1 MKHPLILSLSTI
13 TFTDHDYT
21 IVFFA
26 QKNQGLAP
34 SFCYR
39 GHILFLTHLSNSE
52 NRKTK
57 FQYIKQFLRSFNC
70 KNQIKSNKIKTKKLN
85 KQDYDQKIL
94 DETTEILFCSTII
107 IT

>member
-1 MKHPLILSLSTI
+1 MT
-13 TFTDHDYT
+13 T

-57 FQYIKQFLRSFNC
+57 VQYMKQFLCSFNC
-70 KNQIKSNKIKTKKLN
+70 KNKIKSNKIKTKKI
-85 KQDYDQKIL
+85 KTSRIMIKRY
-94 DETTEILFCSTII
+94 
-107 IT
+107 

>member
-1 MKHPLILSLSTI
+1 MT
-13 TFTDHDYT
+13 T

-26 QKNQGLAP
+26 QKNLGLAP

-57 FQYIKQFLRSFNC
+57 VQYIKQFLRSFNC
-70 KNQIKSNKIKTKKLN
+70 KNKIKSNKIKTKKI
-85 KQDYDQKIL
+85 KTSRIMIKRY
-94 DETTEILFCSTII
+94 
-107 IT
+107 

>member
-1 MKHPLILSLSTI
+1 MKHPLILSTSTN
-13 TFTDHDYT
+13 TFTDYT

-34 SFCYR
+34 LFCYR

-57 FQYIKQFLRSFNC
+57 VQYIKQFLRSFNC
-70 KNQIKSNKIKTKKLN
+70 KNQIKSNKIKTKKKKQN
-85 KQDYDQKIL
+85 KQDYYQEIL
-94 DETTEILFCSTII
+94 DETTEMLFCSMII